1 MDDLTAA
8 SRHRTGRWIEH
19 WEPEDEQFWATTG
32 RKVARRNLIF
42 SIFAEHLGFSMW
54 LLWSVVV
61 VSLPKAGFDFSV
73 DQLFWLVALPNL
85 VGSFMRLPYT
95 VAVAKFGGRNW
106 TVVSALLLFIPTTLL
121 ALCVSDPGTPYWMF
135 LVAAATA
142 GFGGGNFASSM
153 ANISFFYPERQKGS
167 ALGLNAAGGNLGVS
181 VVQLLVPIVVV
192 IGVGVHLEYAAYLW
206 MPFIALAAFL
216 AWRFMDNLVV
226 VKSRL
231 RDQLVIAKRKH
242 TWVMSVLYIGTFG
255 SFIGYS
261 AAFPLLIKT
270 QFPDVKA
277 ASFAFLG
284 ALVGSL
290 SRPIGGWLSD
300 KIGGARVTA
309 VNFVAMGIGVFGVWQ
324 AVRAESFTAFLVSFL
339 LLFVTTG
346 VGNGSTYRMIPAIF
360 RAQAEKGVNRLD
372 EPAYAAALK
381 AGRREAAAVL
391 GFAGAVG
398 AFGGFLIARGFGT
411 SIAATGGV
419 GFALACFA
427 GFYGL
432 CLVLTWWYYLRQ
444 RVMVARAP
452 SLAMAQV

>member
-1 MDDLTAA
+1 VDDLAEA
-8 SRHRTGRWIEH
+8 RHRTGRWIEH

-32 RKVARRNLIF
+32 RQVARRNLIF

-73 DQLFWLVALPNL
+73 DQLFWLVAVPNL

-95 VAVAKFGGRNW
+95 TAVAKFGGRNW
-106 TVVSALLLFIPTTLL
+106 TVVSALLLLIPTTLL
-121 ALCVSDPGTPYWMF
+121 AYCVTHPGTSYGMF
-135 LVAAATA
+135 LVAAAAA

-153 ANISFFYPERQKGS
+153 ANISFFYPERKKGT

-181 VVQLLVPIVVV
+181 VVQLLVPIVIG
-192 IGVGVHLEYAAYLW
+192 IGVGIHLEYAAYFW
-206 MPFIALAAFL
+206 MPFIVLAAFF
-216 AWRFMDNLVV
+216 AWRFMDNLET
-226 VKSRL
+226 SQARL

-277 ASFAFLG
+277 TSFAFLG

-290 SRPIGGWLSD
+290 SRPVGGWLSD
-300 KIGGARVTA
+300 KVGGAKVTA
-309 VNFVAMGIGVFGVWQ
+309 INFVVMGLGVLGVWQ
-324 AVRAESFTAFLVSFL
+324 AVRAESFAAFLASFL
-339 LLFVTTG
+339 LLFVTAG
-346 VGNGSTYRMIPAIF
+346 IGNGSTYRMIPAIF
-360 RAQAEKGVNRLD
+360 RAESVKGVDRTD
-372 EPAYAAALK
+372 EPAYAAALR
-381 AGRREAAAVL
+381 AGRLEAAAVI

-398 AFGGFLIARGFGT
+398 AFGGFLIARGFGM
-411 SIAATGGV
+411 SIAETGGV

-427 GFYGL
+427 AFYVL
-432 CLVLTWWYYLRQ
+432 CLGLTWWYYLRQ
-444 RVMVARAP
+444 RVLVARAP
-452 SLAMAQV
+452 SLAVAQV

>member
-1 MDDLTAA
+1 MEDLTAA
-8 SRHRTGRWIEH
+8 PRHRTGRWIEH

-32 RKVARRNLIF
+32 RHVARRNLIF
-42 SIFAEHLGFSMW
+42 SIFAEHLGFSIW

-95 VAVAKFGGRNW
+95 FAVPKYGGRNW
-106 TVVSALLLFIPTTLL
+106 TVVSALLLLIPTTLL
-121 ALCVSDPGTPYWMF
+121 ALCVMNPDTPYWLF

-142 GFGGGNFASSM
+142 GLGGGNFASSM
-153 ANISFFYPERQKGS
+153 ANISFFYPERRKGS

-181 VVQLLVPIVVV
+181 VVQLLVPIIIVV
-192 IGVGVHLEYAAYLW
+192 GVGVHLEYIAWFW
-206 MPFIALAAFL
+206 MPLIVLAAFF
-216 AWRFMDNLVV
+216 AWRQMDNLEV

-231 RDQLVIAKRKH
+231 RDQLVITKRKH

-270 QFPDVKA
+270 QFPDIRV

-300 KIGGARVTA
+300 RVGGARVTA
-309 VNFVAMGIGVFGVWQ
+309 VNFVVMGLGVLGVWQ
-324 AVRAESFTAFLVSFL
+324 SVRAESFGAFLASFL
-339 LLFVTTG
+339 LLFITTG

-360 RAQAEKGVNRLD
+360 RAQAVKGVDRAN
-372 EPAYAAALK
+372 EPAYAAAVK
-381 AGRREAAAVL
+381 AGRVEAAAVL

-411 SIAATGGV
+411 SISQTGGV

-427 GFYGL
+427 AFYGL
-432 CLVLTWWYYLRQ
+432 CLSLTWWYYLRQ
-444 RVMVARAP
+444 RVLVARAP